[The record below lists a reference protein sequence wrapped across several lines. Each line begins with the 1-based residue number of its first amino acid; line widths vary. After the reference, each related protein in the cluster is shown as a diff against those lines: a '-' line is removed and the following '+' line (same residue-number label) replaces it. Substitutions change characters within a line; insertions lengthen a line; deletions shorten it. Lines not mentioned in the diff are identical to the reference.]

1 MTELAEEE
9 AGVAAAATD
18 SEVVVELVTVFAP
31 GGALETLPG
40 MVCVW
45 PLASMEI
52 VRGTVTAGGAE
63 TVGCGVE
70 GCPPPNK
77 PPKTPEF
84 CPLDDTCCDCWES
97 EFWLP
102 SPLLP
107 PVKASIKPLLASC
120 TSGAS

>member
-9 AGVAAAATD
+9 AGVAEAATD
-18 SEVVVELVTVFAP
+18 SEVVVEMVIVFAP
-31 GGALETLPG
+31 GGALETLPE

-45 PLASMEI
+45 PLASMEM

-63 TVGCGVE
+63 EGCGVW

-77 PPKTPEF
+77 PPRTPEF
-84 CPLDDTCCDCWES
+84 RPLDGGACWES
-97 EFWLP
+97 EFWA
-102 SPLLP
+102 PLSP

-120 TSGAS
+120 TSGTS